1 MLVWLPS
8 VQRLEEEGP
17 RESPQGLC
25 LDFFCPGFQNLLT
38 MVHREQEATRPG
50 SGSPGAGGGVRGKKK
65 EPGGGFAW
73 TLAAG
78 LLGTWA
84 RGSGHFQNILLYSA
98 ALAWPGTGPRQHD
111 RALSLGGFRPSL
123 VQVCDGQSGA
133 RYAGPS
139 LRAPGFASHR
149 SALDAAT
156 GLLPETQAHQQPP
169 GPIWACKYLV
179 QPAFSFC
186 PSSRLS
192 RPLSS
197 PSAGS

>member
-1 MLVWLPS
+1 M
-8 VQRLEEEGP
+8 
-17 RESPQGLC
+17 
-25 LDFFCPGFQNLLT
+25 
-38 MVHREQEATRPG
+38 MVHRQQEATRPG
-50 SGSPGAGGGVRGKKK
+50 SGAPGAGGGVRWKKK
-65 EPGGGFAW
+65 EPGGGFTW
-73 TLAAG
+73 TLATG
-78 LLGTWA
+78 LLGTWACGCPGEA

-133 RYAGPS
+133 RHAGPS
-139 LRAPGFASHR
+139 LRAPGFAGHR

-169 GPIWACKYLV
+169 GPIWARKYLV
-179 QPAFSFC
+179 QPAFSLC
-186 PSSRLS
+186 PSFRLS
-192 RPLSS
+192 CPLSS